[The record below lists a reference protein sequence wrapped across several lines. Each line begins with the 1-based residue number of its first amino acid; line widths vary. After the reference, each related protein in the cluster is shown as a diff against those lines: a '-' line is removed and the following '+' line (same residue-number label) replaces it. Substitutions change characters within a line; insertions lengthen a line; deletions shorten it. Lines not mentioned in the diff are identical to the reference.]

1 MAAAV
6 AEPAPVRLPPAG
18 AGAGAGGAG
27 GGAPMPPTHVH
38 GPTETSGS
46 GDVSPLHIPALS
58 PTAYASHMDALT
70 TLARDYEHRGT
81 HFWTIHTCTRGAPP
95 AVPKLREVGSLASWA
110 VTSAK
115 TGNGVDLLRDNNLDT
130 YWQSDGSQP
139 HLIDVTFPHKLA
151 LGEVHIYT
159 DYKHDESYTPS
170 RVVVRAGT
178 DANNL
183 REIRVVDLYEP
194 SGWVIIPLKA
204 VAVEAPQQQQEQPSS
219 AAPAQ
224 GNAPTSAGATTTT
237 TTSTTTTTEATAMS
251 MDTTDNDIS
260 APERNGPP
268 GPGLLLEPWQS
279 RWNTT
284 KRKGLKT
291 GRTTAFE
298 ERTNV
303 ITRRLSPLQAAERRL
318 ADESCP
324 LRTFCVQLAIVS
336 NHQNGRDTH
345 IRQVKLY
352 GS

>member
-1 MAAAV
+1 MRIVGQSSWRIFSISISNLSGISFQQHIWKWNKASSLLLQVQVQVQWLQQWLNLHLFAFLLRVRVVRVRVVRVRVRVRVPPCPRHMYMA
-6 AEPAPVRLPPAG
+6 PQKRRG
-18 AGAGAGGAG
+18 
-27 GGAPMPPTHVH
+27 T
-38 GPTETSGS
+38 

-70 TLARDYEHRGT
+70 TLSRDHEHGGT
-81 HFWTIHTCTRGAPP
+81 HFGTIHTCTRGAPP

-194 SGWVIIPLKA
+194 SGWVVIPLKA
-204 VAVEAPQQQQEQPSS
+204 VAVEAPQQQQEQPS
-219 AAPAQ
+219 AAAAAAPTTTTAPAQ
-224 GNAPTSAGATTTT
+224 GDAPTSAGATTTT

-260 APERNGPP
+260 APRTERP
-268 GPGLLLEPWQS
+268 
-279 RWNTT
+279 T
-284 KRKGLKT
+284 
-291 GRTTAFE
+291 
-298 ERTNV
+298 
-303 ITRRLSPLQAAERRL
+303 
-318 ADESCP
+318 
-324 LRTFCVQLAIVS
+324 
-336 NHQNGRDTH
+336 
-345 IRQVKLY
+345 
-352 GS
+352 